1 MQQRGHRT
9 RRTVNVRN
17 ALIVEDHPD
26 AGEWLRRAVLAA
38 FSEVAVTLDAT
49 FSGGLAHIEEDPP
62 ELALIDLELPDGSGI
77 GLIERLRARSADAV
91 IVVTT
96 VFGDDQHLFA
106 ALRAGASGY
115 VLKDESEAKLAALLR
130 GIARG
135 EPPLS
140 PGIARRLLEHFHD
153 PGPSADATLTPRERD
168 VLTLL
173 AKGLTVAATAEM
185 LGITVNTTAG
195 YAKNVYR
202 KLNVSSR
209 AEATLEATRRGL
221 VNP

>member
-1 MQQRGHRT
+1 VVVT
-9 RRTVNVRN
+9 T

-26 AGEWLRRAVLAA
+26 ARDWLRRAVQTA
-38 FSEVAVTLDAT
+38 FPDAHIAVEATVA
-49 FSGGLAHIEEDPP
+49 GGLAQIARSAPN
-62 ELALIDLELPDGSGI
+62 LALIDLELPDGSGI
-77 GLIERLRARSADAV
+77 GLIERLRNQSPDAV
-91 IVVTT
+91 IVVST
-96 VFGDDQHLFA
+96 VFADDQHLFA

-115 VLKDESEAKLAALLR
+115 VLKDESAAKLSGMLL

-140 PGIARRLLEHFHD
+140 PGIARRLLDHFHE
-153 PGPSADATLTPRERD
+153 PSPTDAVALTPRERE

-173 AKGLTVAATAEM
+173 AKGLTVAATAEL
-185 LGITVNTTAG
+185 LGIATNTAAG
-195 YAKNVYR
+195 YAKNIYR